1 MGTDLAPDDA
11 LAERLPAA
19 LAWPDGVEES
29 DDAAGLLVRLMTCTT
44 TEADRR
50 ALSRA
55 VQSWVRD
62 EGALSLQRHLGL
74 PTRPAGLRRLRRDG
88 HLIDAAREI
97 EAEGKWFGAL
107 ELERQLRD
115 FVSRGPWRSWRD
127 DGGPPAD
134 ASRLRRALF
143 YAVRFGDGE
152 TLSAKQ
158 LVRIVGHVWG

>member
-1 MGTDLAPDDA
+1 MGTDLAPDNA
-11 LAERLPAA
+11 VAEQLPPA
-19 LAWPDGVEES
+19 LAWPAGVEES

-50 ALSRA
+50 ALGRA

-62 EGALSLQRHLGL
+62 DGALSLQRHLGL

-88 HLIDAAREI
+88 YLVDAAREI
-97 EAEGKWFGAL
+97 EADGKWFGAV
-107 ELERQLRD
+107 ELERQLSA
-115 FVSRGPWRSWRD
+115 FVSRGPWRSWREYES
-127 DGGPPAD
+127 PPAE